1 MFGNGFTSTSR
12 YIVICPEGCRGL
24 SCVLFPRSGCAGI
37 CPRASEKRQRRHRC
51 RHRSFRSAHG
61 RDRRRR
67 AALQLA
73 RLHRAPRLH
82 FLRRCNL
89 SQADLPQLGTA
100 MASTS
105 MRKSG
110 PQSRDTST
118 NVTAGAAAGVTV
130 AKNRSRASR
139 YADKSSMLRTKTV
152 SLIKFAAV
160 QPTDRSA
167 TVRFSNTESPPPAN
181 SPAARRVRAG

>member
-1 MFGNGFTSTSR
+1 
-12 YIVICPEGCRGL
+12 
-24 SCVLFPRSGCAGI
+24 
-37 CPRASEKRQRRHRC
+37 
-51 RHRSFRSAHG
+51 
-61 RDRRRR
+61 
-67 AALQLA
+67 
-73 RLHRAPRLH
+73 
-82 FLRRCNL
+82 
-89 SQADLPQLGTA
+89 

-160 QPTDRSA
+160 QPTSQRNGQIFEYLCCLLCKIALADNFAVVDQAQSG
-167 TVRFSNTESPPPAN
+167 
-181 SPAARRVRAG
+181 RR